1 MDNKESA
8 QNLFDKAIEALMTT
22 GMKKVEF
29 RWNGLEVSAYW
40 AGSVLRIDVK
50 GLNPYEYK

>member
-1 MDNKESA
+1 MDNKGSA
-8 QNLFDKAIEALMTT
+8 QNLCNKAIEALITT
-22 GMKKVEF
+22 EMKKVEF
-29 RWNGLEVSAYW
+29 WWNGLEVSAYW